1 MYWYLKTFNYICGM
15 EMLTAKQI
23 ADRTGEPKTNV
34 DRWLKNNLAT
44 ISYEQVTKS
53 IKRYNVETLPV
64 KLKEKCIKKSDT
76 TT

>member
-1 MYWYLKTFNYICGM
+1 M

-34 DRWLKNNLAT
+34 DRWLKSNLAT

-53 IKRYNVETLPV
+53 IKRYNVETLPI
-64 KLKEKCIKKSDT
+64 KLKEKCLKKNDT
-76 TT
+76 AT